1 MCEVECNF
9 SGECIYES
17 SAQSSLTSTWI
28 LDEIRLG
35 IQKGYKVLDILEVYE
50 YEVTKYD
57 TRTREWGLF
66 PSYINTFIKL
76 KAEASGFP
84 TWVRTPEDEKRYV
97 EAFSTREA
105 VRLDRDAIRPNAAKR
120 GLEKICFKSLWGKL
134 PERQDCT

>member
-57 TRTREWGLF
+57 TRTRE
-66 PSYINTFIKL
+66 
-76 KAEASGFP
+76 
-84 TWVRTPEDEKRYV
+84 
-97 EAFSTREA
+97 
-105 VRLDRDAIRPNAAKR
+105 
-120 GLEKICFKSLWGKL
+120 
-134 PERQDCT
+134 

>member
-1 MCEVECNF
+1 MC
-9 SGECIYES
+9 
-17 SAQSSLTSTWI
+17 LTATWV
-28 LDEIRLG
+28 LDEVRLT
-35 IQKGYKVLDILEVYE
+35 IHKVYKGLDILEVCE
-50 YEVTKYD
+50 YEMVKYD
-57 TRTREWGLF
+57 MHTREGGLF
-66 PSYINTFIKL
+66 ANYIKTFIKL